1 MKNKTI
7 MIILL
12 SLALLGLVT
21 SIYLTTLHYKGVDS
35 ICDFNQQFSCTDVSR
50 SAYAKILTIPVS
62 ILGMAG
68 YTFFAVMS
76 LLMLKRFNF
85 KRIYNKLNSK
95 VIAGLYFYVTLLA
108 FFFSLYLTYIELNAI
123 HVICPLCLLSQAI
136 IIIMVFFSYLYYNN
150 LKLKEKL
157 RG

>member
-7 MIILL
+7 MITLL

-85 KRIYNKLNSK
+85 KKIYNKLNSK

-123 HVICPLCLLSQAI
+123 HVICPLCLVSQAI
-136 IIIMVFFSYLYYNN
+136 IITMVFFSYLYYNN

-157 RG
+157 GV